1 MNPNKSISAN
11 SKGIIINFGDVNKH
25 KFVYYNN
32 NNDVVKKIQL
42 YGTTKYQKIE
52 DTEFNKIQKR
62 LYTEAVYGLKAIPNE
77 VLMVMHT
84 KVIRNIQNIH
94 TRAKNVI
101 NNYKQ
106 EISNN
111 NIDTF
116 LSKLFPKSPIIKQM
130 LNVKGVDPMIKVP
143 MSLKDLKI
151 SKHMLAQ
158 KLVEFKVLPEN
169 FFNLL

>member
-1 MNPNKSISAN
+1 MI
-11 SKGIIINFGDVNKH
+11 
-25 KFVYYNN
+25 
-32 NNDVVKKIQL
+32 
-42 YGTTKYQKIE
+42 
-52 DTEFNKIQKR
+52 
-62 LYTEAVYGLKAIPNE
+62 
-77 VLMVMHT
+77 MHA